1 MTCRYCELMK
11 EKKGLCY
18 EDKDT
23 VVFIE
28 QQPCTP
34 GHLVIVPKEHLP
46 TLRDLSADRVKKMF
60 RAASACSTAVF
71 ELASA
76 HGTNIL
82 CTEGLDEH
90 VAIHVI
96 PRTTEDGL
104 DFRWQPKQLTPEEM
118 DNALERLKDKAF
130 YIGKKKEETVM
141 VADVEE
147 EKKQT
152 EEFLEEEED
161 YMVKHVRRI
170 P

>member
-1 MTCRYCELMK
+1 MTCPYCERIK
-11 EKKGLCY
+11 DKKGLCY
-18 EDKDT
+18 EDKDIA
-23 VVFIE
+23 VFIE
-28 QQPCTP
+28 QQPCTA
-34 GHLVIVPKEHLP
+34 GHLIIVPKEHIA
-46 TLRDLSADRVKKMF
+46 TLRDILHDRAKKMF
-60 RAASACSTAVF
+60 KAASACSTTVF

-96 PRTTEDGL
+96 PRTSEDGL
-104 DFRWQPKQLTPEEM
+104 DFRWQSKQLTPEEM

-130 YIGKKKEETVM
+130 YIGKKKEEAVM
-141 VADVEE
+141 AADATE

-152 EEFLEEEED
+152 GEFLEEEED
-161 YMVKHVRRI
+161 YMIKHVVRI